1 MSRALAGNRLIGW
14 FNTALFIMRY
24 LFFPEIY
31 TFIREPLST
40 SKLELNVLPSWQ
52 ELFSLISFSFYW
64 SFLLIYLSLPLLFH
78 LLRLHVTRCV
88 YNIEF
93 NNFCIVY
100 RKKTNSFCKEFFLQ
114 TMAFIRKNKGG
125 VSHFSEIWISKTLKV
140 H

>member
-1 MSRALAGNRLIGW
+1 MSRTLAGNRLIGW

-100 RKKTNSFCKEFFLQ
+100 RKKKQILSVKSFFFRPWLLLEKIK
-114 TMAFIRKNKGG
+114 AVF
-125 VSHFSEIWISKTLKV
+125 HISVKFEYQKP
-140 H
+140 